1 MLELKHL
8 TPKNVWQVMRLKV
21 KPEQEDF
28 VATNA
33 QSVIEAYVTEK
44 AGDVAL
50 PFGLFDGDTA
60 VGFLMLGYGCLSD
73 EENPSIAAGN
83 YCIWRLMI
91 GAKLQGRGYGRQAMQ
106 AALDYIRTWPCGE
119 AEYCW
124 ISYEPENANAAA
136 LYHSFGFA
144 PNGETDDGEIV
155 EVLKL

>member
-1 MLELKHL
+1 MELRKL
-8 TPKNVWQVMRLKV
+8 TPENVWQIMRLKV
-21 KPEQEDF
+21 APGQEDF

-44 AGDVAL
+44 AGGVAL

-60 VGFLMLGYGCLSD
+60 VGFVMFGFGSLDGED
-73 EENPSIAAGN
+73 DPDIADGN

-91 GAKLQGRGYGRQAMQ
+91 GAEFQGRGYGTQAMN
-106 AALDYIRTWPCGE
+106 AALEYVRTWPCGE

-124 ISYEPENANAAA
+124 VSYEPENSRAAA

-144 PNGETDDGEIV
+144 PNGEETEGEIV
-155 EVLKL
+155 EAIKL